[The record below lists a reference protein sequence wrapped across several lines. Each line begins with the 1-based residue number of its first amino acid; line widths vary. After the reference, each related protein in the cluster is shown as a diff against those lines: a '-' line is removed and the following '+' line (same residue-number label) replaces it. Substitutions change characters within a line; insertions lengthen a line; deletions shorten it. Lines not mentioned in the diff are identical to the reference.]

1 MRHGSLLPAALAAIS
16 MAAAG
21 PLDAQEGPS
30 EVIQKQLDVLYS
42 TGSLSI
48 AGVPILSG
56 QLLGRF
62 YEQRGYAPAW
72 TAPARVDELLALLA
86 GATADGLDPADYAL
100 DALRGLVARAREQG
114 TEPTGELELLLT
126 ESLVRYG
133 YQQRFGK
140 VDPSTVEP
148 AWNFRR
154 SLSPGENGAATLQAA
169 LDAPSLS
176 GFFADWLRRGPLY
189 LALQESLAAHRALAA
204 RGGWPTVPAGPVLH
218 PGERDARV
226 AALRARLIVTG
237 DLPDGH
243 EQDAADDPE
252 VFDASLAAGVR
263 NFQSR
268 HALTVDGVV
277 GRQTLAAMNVP
288 VERRIEQLR
297 LSLERARWV
306 MDERSGDLVVV
317 NIAGAEVYVVQDG
330 RVTWTRRAVVG
341 QPYRQTPVFKGRITY
356 LELNPTWTVPPTI
369 LRKDMLPRVRK
380 DPGYLIAQNITVLD
394 ADGRAVDPLGVD
406 WNALRGM
413 PYTLRQEPG
422 PNNALGRIKFMF
434 PNEHF
439 VFLHDTPS
447 RSLFARAERT
457 FSSGCIR
464 VEDPTMLAEIL
475 LRDSEQWSRQQVEA
489 AIANGRTRRVSLAQ
503 PWPILVLYWT
513 AEQDEFGRSRF
524 FPDVYDRDARLL
536 RALNGPVNIRPPE
549 PV

>member
-1 MRHGSLLPAALAAIS
+1 VGA
-16 MAAAG
+16 
-21 PLDAQEGPS
+21 LDAGERPS
-30 EVIQKQLDVLYS
+30 EVIQQQLDVLYS
-42 TGSLSI
+42 TGSLSV
-48 AGVPILSG
+48 AGIPILSG

-62 YEQRGYAPAW
+62 YEQRGYTPAW
-72 TAPARVDELLALLA
+72 TEPARVDELLALLA
-86 GATADGLDPADYAL
+86 DATADGLDPADYAF
-100 DALRGLVARAREQG
+100 DTLRGLVLGAREQG
-114 TEPTGELELLLT
+114 GAPTGELDLLLT

-133 YQQRFGK
+133 YHQRFGK
-140 VDPSTVEP
+140 VDPTTVEP

-154 SLSPGENGAATLQAA
+154 SLSPGESGAATVQAA
-169 LDAPSLS
+169 LDAPSLQ
-176 GFFADWLRRGPLY
+176 GFFAGWLPRGPLY
-189 LALQESLAAHRALAA
+189 LALQASLAAHRALAA
-204 RGGWPTVPAGPVLH
+204 RGGWPAVPDGPTLRAGD
-218 PGERDARV
+218 RDGRV
-226 AALRARLIVTG
+226 VTLRARLRVTG

-243 EQDAADDPE
+243 EQDAAADPE
-252 VFDASLAAGVR
+252 RFDAALAAGVR

-268 HALTVDGVV
+268 HGLEVDGVV

-288 VERRIEQLR
+288 VERRIDQLR

-306 MDERSGDLVVV
+306 MDERGGDLVVV
-317 NIAGAEVYVVQDG
+317 NIAGAEVYVVENGQ
-330 RVTWTRRAVVG
+330 VTWTRRAVVG

-369 LRKDMLPRVRK
+369 LRQDILPKVRK
-380 DPGYLIAQNITVLD
+380 DAGYLAAQNITVLD
-394 ADGRAVDPLGVD
+394 ADGRVVDPWTVD

-447 RSLFARAERT
+447 RAQFARAERT

-464 VEDPTMLAEIL
+464 VDDPEALAAIL
-475 LRDSEQWSRQQVEA
+475 LRDPAQWSQQQVEA
-489 AIANGRTRRVSLAQ
+489 VIATGRTRRVSLAQ

-513 AEQDEFGRSRF
+513 AEQDELGRSRF
-524 FPDVYDRDARLL
+524 FRDVYDRDARLL
-536 RALNGPVNIRPPE
+536 RALDGPVNIRPLD